1 MIFFFNI
8 VVLQFILQ
16 GNQWERLANFFGTVM
31 QGSKTNEDLVIVKR
45 LIFQHSYGNIFS
57 KKPTH
62 SNEAFRLWLQ

>member
-1 MIFFFNI
+1 MTFLIF

-45 LIFQHSYGNIFS
+45 LIFQDSYGNIFS
-57 KKPTH
+57 KKPAQ
-62 SNEAFRLWLQ
+62 SNEAFRLWLP

>member
-1 MIFFFNI
+1 M
-8 VVLQFILQ
+8 VLQFILQ

-45 LIFQHSYGNIFS
+45 LIFQDSYGNIS
-57 KKPTH
+57 STKPAN

>member
-1 MIFFFNI
+1 MIFFLIF

-45 LIFQHSYGNIFS
+45 LILQDSYGNIFS

-62 SNEAFRLWLQ
+62 SNEAFRLWF